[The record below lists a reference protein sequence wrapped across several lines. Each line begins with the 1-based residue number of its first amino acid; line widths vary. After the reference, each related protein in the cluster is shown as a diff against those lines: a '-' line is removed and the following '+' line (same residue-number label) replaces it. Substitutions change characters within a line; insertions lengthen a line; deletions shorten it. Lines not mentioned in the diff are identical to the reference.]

1 MASRERKL
9 PLHLP
14 VVLSVG
20 TGLYAVTLAGVTAL
34 QARADAALTA
44 ERQPLTAAVATLSDR
59 RQALEQQLQG
69 TVSSL
74 NAAAAAYDQVRGR
87 SAALET
93 VLGALAAQVT
103 AATGAAASLPSHVS
117 LPAAVGTVG
126 SVTTAP
132 ATQATTGASGKP

>member
-14 VVLSVG
+14 VAIGVG

-34 QARADAALTA
+34 QARSDAALAA
-44 ERQPLTAAVATLSDR
+44 ERQPLSVAVATVSER
-59 RQALEQQLQG
+59 RQALEQQLQA
-69 TVSSL
+69 TVGSL
-74 NAAAAAYDQVRGR
+74 NAAAAAYDQVRGH
-87 SAALET
+87 SAALESA
-93 VLGALAAQVT
+93 LGTLSAQVA
-103 AATGAAASLPSHVS
+103 AATGVAASLPSHVS
-117 LPAAVGTVG
+117 LPAVGTVS

>member
-1 MASRERKL
+1 MAARERKL

-14 VVLSVG
+14 VVLGVG
-20 TGLYAVTLAGVTAL
+20 TGLYAVALAGVTAL
-34 QARADAALTA
+34 QAHADAALAA
-44 ERQPLTAAVATLSDR
+44 ERQPLSAAVASVSGR
-59 RQALEQQLQG
+59 RQALERQLQA

-74 NAAAAAYDQVRGR
+74 NAAATAYDAVRGH
-87 SAALET
+87 SVALET
-93 VLGALAAQVT
+93 ALGTLAAQVT

-117 LPAAVGTVG
+117 LPAAVGTVS